1 MKKNVIAAQLYTLRD
16 FLKTPADIVSTIK
29 KVKAMGFEA
38 VQASG
43 FSYDPK
49 EFKKLLDDEGLVCC
63 ATHEG
68 GKDILETPEKIAEKL
83 DILGCDYTAYPWPHT
98 NPASAADYVALAKQL
113 DKAGEVLAK
122 AGKVLCYH
130 NHSAEFE
137 KFDKRLGLEI
147 IYEETN
153 PKFLQGEIDTYWVQH
168 GGQNPVDWI
177 KKLKKRLPLLHLK
190 DYGIINREVKIF
202 EIGGG
207 NLDWAAIVKAGKAA
221 GTKWFIIEED
231 TCRFDPFD
239 SIKASLDYLVNE
251 VP

>member
-113 DKAGEVLAK
+113 DKAGEVLAQGRQGPLLPQPLRRVREVRQEARPRNHLRGDEPRSSSK
-122 AGKVLCYH
+122 AK
-130 NHSAEFE
+130 
-137 KFDKRLGLEI
+137 
-147 IYEETN
+147 
-153 PKFLQGEIDTYWVQH
+153 IDTT
-168 GGQNPVDWI
+168 GSSTAPEPVDWI

-207 NLDWAAIVKAGKAA
+207 NLGL
-221 GTKWFIIEED
+221 GSPSSRPERPPE
-231 TCRFDPFD
+231 P
-239 SIKASLDYLVNE
+239 SGSS
-251 VP
+251 